1 MFRFKKYSDQII
13 LPIKTIAEK
22 DGGIQRIYEFEGTLW
37 GASVIM
43 RYETSYGGKEGL
55 WEIAPQWGG
64 HLLRWDH
71 AAEIGLY
78 DTKGNLNDA
87 QLQDELYK
95 IKRYA
100 ERGLLMRI
108 QQATKALFNR

>member
-1 MFRFKKYSDQII
+1 MFNRFKREII
-13 LPIKTIAEK
+13 LPVQTIAKE
-22 DGGIQRIYEFEGTLW
+22 DGIQRIYEFEGWW
-37 GASVIM
+37 GASVIW